1 MRIWP
6 GTPYPLGATWDG
18 WGTNFTLFSEVAE
31 RVELCLFDEAD
42 DDSGTLSETRVELT
56 EVDGFVWHGYLPGI
70 APGQR
75 YGYRVHGPHDPPRGL
90 RCDGSKLLLD
100 PYGKAVEGDVRWDE
114 SLFDY
119 QFANPRKR
127 NTADSAA
134 HMPKN
139 VVINPFF
146 DWGNDRAP
154 QTPYH
159 ETVIYEA
166 HVRGLTLCQ
175 PEVPAAQR
183 GTYAGLAHPAVIA
196 HLQRIGVTAVELMPV
211 HQFVAEQF
219 LVARGLT
226 NYWGYNTIGFLAPHN
241 RYSSAGQRG
250 EQVSEFKS
258 MVKAL
263 HEAGIEVILDVVYNH
278 TAEGDHMGPT
288 LSFRGIDN
296 AAYYRLSDDE
306 RWRYLDYTGCGNSL
320 NARHPHSLQLVMDS
334 LRYWILEMHVD
345 GFRFDLAAALA
356 RELHDVDRL
365 STFFDLVQQDPVVSQ
380 VKLIAE
386 PWDVGE
392 GGYQVGRF
400 PPLWTEWNGKYRN
413 AVRDFWRGRPSTVPD
428 FASRLTGSSDLYA
441 TSGRRPVASINFVT
455 CHDGFTLTDLVSY
468 NHKHNEAN
476 GEDNRDGTD
485 DNRSWNCGAE
495 GPSGDPAINELRARQ
510 RRNFLVTLFLSQGV
524 PMLLAGDEMG
534 RTQQGNNNA
543 YCQDNTISWVDWSQA
558 AAEQEM
564 LQFTET
570 LAGLRRDHPVFRRRR
585 FFRGQVPGAGKGD
598 IVSAHPRRGS
608 DDGRGLGGQ
617 LRQVARGVPQRGRHQ
632 RARPARREDHR
643 RQLPAAVQRAQQAAH
658 VHPARGRLRGGLGGH
673 HRHGV
678 RRPRRDPPAEEGD
691 RGPRPRRGRATVHGV
706 TLRQLFS
713 DREPDL
719 PRLYAYPDGHWLRAN
734 MVATADGAASLNGVT
749 QGISSDTDRRVF
761 ALLRTLC
768 DVILVGAS
776 TVREEKYKPAR
787 PQELWSHLREGRPP
801 TPPIAV
807 VSRRLDLDPDSPLI
821 TAAPAHARTIV
832 ITVAQAPADR
842 RAELARYA
850 DVIVAG
856 DETVDMAT
864 AVSALTKRGHRRM
877 LAEGG
882 PRLLAQLAEAGLL
895 DELCLT
901 IGPLMAGPGA
911 PRIVAGTPGTGPVAT
926 PLPLTLAH
934 VLEDD
939 GFLLCRYT
947 RKDN

>member
-31 RVELCLFDEAD
+31 RVELCLFD
-42 DDSGTLSETRVELT
+42 DSGDKGALTETRVELT
-56 EVDGFVWHGYLPGI
+56 ETDGFVWHGYLPGI

-119 QFANPRKR
+119 QFANPTKR
-127 NTADSAA
+127 NTADSAPS
-134 HMPKN
+134 MPKN

-154 QTPYH
+154 QIPYH
-159 ETVIYEA
+159 ETIIYEA
-166 HVRGLTLCQ
+166 HVRGLTLCH

-183 GTYAGLAHPAVIA
+183 GTYAGLAHPSVVA
-196 HLQRIGVTAVELMPV
+196 HLQRLGVTAVELMPV
-211 HQFVAEQF
+211 HQFVAEQS
-219 LVARGLT
+219 LVGRGLT

-263 HEAGIEVILDVVYNH
+263 HEAGIEVVLDVVYNH

-296 AAYYRLSDDE
+296 AAYYRLSDSE

-392 GGYQVGRF
+392 GGYQVGNF
-400 PPLWTEWNGKYRN
+400 PPLWTEWNGKYRDT
-413 AVRDFWRGRPSTVPD
+413 VRDFWRGRSSTVPD

-441 TSGRRPVASINFVT
+441 TSGRRPFASINFVT
-455 CHDGFTLTDLVSY
+455 CHDGFTLDDLVSY
-468 NHKHNEAN
+468 NNKHNEAN
-476 GEDNRDGTD
+476 GEGNRDGTD
-485 DNRSWNCGAE
+485 DNRSWNCGVE
-495 GPSGDPAINELRARQ
+495 GPSDDPAVIELRARQ

-534 RTQQGNNNA
+534 RTQAGNNNA
-543 YCQDNTISWVDWSQA
+543 YCQDSSVSWLDWGLA
-558 AAEQEM
+558 AAGQDL
-564 LQFTET
+564 LQFTEA
-570 LAGLRRDHPVFRRRR
+570 LAGLRRDHAVFRRRR
-585 FFRGQVPGAGKGD
+585 FFRGQGSGDEKGD
-598 IVSAHPRRGS
+598 IVWLTPA
-608 DDGRGLGGQ
+608 GGVMTGADWGASYAKS
-617 LRQVARGVPQRGRHQ
+617 L
-632 RARPARREDHR
+632 
-643 RQLPAAVQRAQQAAH
+643 AVYLNGDAISE
-658 VHPARGRLRGGLGGH
+658 PDPRGGKITDDSFLLLFNAHSNPLTFTLPDAGYAAGWEVVIDTA
-673 HRHGV
+673 RTA
-678 RRPRRDPPAEEGD
+678 PP
-691 RGPRPRRGRATVHGV
+691 
-706 TLRQLFS
+706 
-713 DREPDL
+713 EP
-719 PRLYAYPDGHWLRAN
+719 G
-734 MVATADGAASLNGVT
+734 
-749 QGISSDTDRRVF
+749 
-761 ALLRTLC
+761 
-768 DVILVGAS
+768 
-776 TVREEKYKPAR
+776 TVR
-787 PQELWSHLREGRPP
+787 PP
-801 TPPIAV
+801 KDEIEVRDRAV
-807 VSRRLDLDPDSPLI
+807 VVLRS
-821 TAAPAHARTIV
+821 
-832 ITVAQAPADR
+832 
-842 RAELARYA
+842 
-850 DVIVAG
+850 
-856 DETVDMAT
+856 
-864 AVSALTKRGHRRM
+864 
-877 LAEGG
+877 
-882 PRLLAQLAEAGLL
+882 
-895 DELCLT
+895 
-901 IGPLMAGPGA
+901 
-911 PRIVAGTPGTGPVAT
+911 TG
-926 PLPLTLAH
+926 
-934 VLEDD
+934 
-939 GFLLCRYT
+939 
-947 RKDN
+947 